1 MVKFVLGGVKTAIVR
16 SLLLAL
22 LLPLASFAQ
31 LIVDTTAQNK
41 KAILEEFTGIHC
53 MFCPDGHVIA
63 QQIKNAYPNDVFLI
77 NLHTG
82 GYAMP
87 NQGEPDFRIME
98 SDSIAAISNLAGY
111 PAGTV
116 NRKQF
121 PMTQGG
127 GTAMS
132 RGDWQDACTDVMSQ
146 PSYVNVGVQA
156 LHDTINESLII
167 DVEVYFTDSTPVDGF
182 GFSALNFL
190 NVALVQDSV
199 LGPQTGAQQFN
210 PNAIVNGPWQPTYVH
225 QHMLRDM
232 VTGQWGEDLL
242 SGPTPV
248 GPGYFVFSR
257 YTYPIPPYINDVMFK
272 VEHIEVIAFVTEG
285 LQGEIINGNACEV
298 TYPLPPPVGWKEIL
312 PNGQHTDITY
322 DIYGRVVTDIK
333 KNTIYIRNMKKFIR
347 F

>member
-1 MVKFVLGGVKTAIVR
+1 MKK
-16 SLLLAL
+16 LLLLL
-22 LLPLASFAQ
+22 LLPLTTLGQ
-31 LIVDTTAQNK
+31 LIVDTVPQNK
-41 KAILEEFTGIHC
+41 NAILEEFTGIHC
-53 MFCPDGHVIA
+53 TFCPDGHVRA
-63 QQIKNAYPNDVFLI
+63 QQIKNAFPQRVFLI

-82 GYAMP
+82 GYANP
-87 NQGEPDFRIME
+87 SPGEPDFRIME
-98 SDSIAAISNLAGY
+98 SDSIAAISNIAGY

-116 NRKQF
+116 NRYQF

-132 RGDWQDACTDVMSQ
+132 RSDWPDACFEIMSQ
-146 PSYVNVGVQA
+146 PSYVNVGIIAV
-156 LHDTINESLII
+156 HDTINEALII

-199 LGPQTGAQQFN
+199 LGPQVGAQQWN
-210 PNAIVNGPWQPTYVH
+210 PNAIVPGPWQPTYVH

-257 YTYPIPPYINDVMFK
+257 YTYPIPPYINDVMFRP
-272 VEHIEVIAFVTEG
+272 EHIEVIAFVTEG
-285 LQGEIINGNACEV
+285 QQGEIITGNSCHV
-298 TYPLPPPVGWKEIL
+298 TYPVSTPSSWTEIL
-312 PNGQHTDITY
+312 PNGMHRNVTY
-322 DIYGRVVTDIK
+322 DIYGRIVTKIK
-333 KNTIYIRNMKKFIR
+333 KNTIYIRNNKKFIR